1 MKSLLWREGKWS
13 LSCIVNKNQMNSLNF
28 RVEAVEDGTG
38 DLSSL
43 STKVSP
49 GLPVAVWTWPLF
61 ARLRKNLR
69 FIRFLQVEPF
79 ASKAGTSLQ
88 T

>member
-1 MKSLLWREGKWS
+1 
-13 LSCIVNKNQMNSLNF
+13 MNSLNF